1 MFVFCVLVIK
11 KETCMLTFHY
21 SQIRNAVCKQLHTCF
36 QIKLNAVCML
46 LCTKIKLGGLGD
58 AGEEIH
64 YSFDVNMF
72 KDDAILTKYGKN
84 NTFRARGDATSIYAL
99 ITHLLIYLSKAHR
112 YNINSITK
120 KCNNAFSTIIE
131 KQ

>member
-1 MFVFCVLVIK
+1 MQEK
-11 KETCMLTFHY
+11 K
-21 SQIRNAVCKQLHTCF
+21 
-36 QIKLNAVCML
+36 
-46 LCTKIKLGGLGD
+46 
-58 AGEEIH
+58 IH

-72 KDDAILTKYGKN
+72 KDDAILTKYGKD

-120 KCNNAFSTIIE
+120 NAQTPSM